1 MAFSIFNRYAS
12 SISVAAALLVACGG
26 PQPPIGAAGATAQ
39 SRAFSHHLLPSSAY
53 RVLSYRV
60 IHRFVGGSGGT
71 NPSSD
76 LIYVNGLLYGT
87 AAQGG
92 LPQNTGNGFGLVYSI
107 TTSGK
112 IEILHDFAGGS
123 DGENPE
129 AGLVDV
135 GGTLFGTTYRGGPS
149 GDGTVYRITTAG
161 VEKVLYAFSSAAD
174 EPSNPV
180 GDLIALDGTLYGAT
194 YVGGG
199 GTCFMSSGYNYGC
212 GTIYSITTTG
222 KEKTLGTFTGKRE
235 GEWPTAGLTAVDGL
249 LYGTTSQGGT
259 AQQGTMFRITT
270 SGVKKKL
277 YNFGAGTDGRNPNAT
292 LLDVNGTLYGTTAG
306 GGDSKAGTVFSISTD
321 GAEKVLHSFANG
333 ADGAYPAAKL
343 IYVRGRLYGT
353 TQLGGSHNFGTIFS
367 ITTGGTEKVVHT
379 FTGGHDGSF
388 PTAGMTEVN
397 GTLYGTTL
405 TGGHSG
411 PHGVGTVFTL
421 TP

>member
-1 MAFSIFNRYAS
+1 MNALRLTLSLGAGLA
-12 SISVAAALLVACGG
+12 VLAACAGS
-26 PQPPIGAAGATAQ
+26 QPPIGALGAMPR
-39 SRAFSHHLLPSSAY
+39 SPAFSHRLLPSSAY

-92 LPQNTGNGFGLVYSI
+92 LAQNTGNGFGLVYSI

-112 IEILHDFAGGS
+112 IKILHDFAGGS

-129 AGLVDV
+129 AGFVDV
-135 GGTLFGTTYRGGPS
+135 GGRLYGTTYRGGRS
-149 GDGTVYRITTAG
+149 GGGTVYRITTAG
-161 VEKVLYAFSSAAD
+161 VETVLHAFSSGTD

-194 YVGGG
+194 YLGGG
-199 GTCFMSSGYNYGC
+199 GTCLMSYGSNYGC

-222 KEKTLGTFTGKRE
+222 KEKTLGRFSGKRD
-235 GEWPTAGLTAVDGL
+235 GKWPTAGLTAVDGL

-259 AQQGTMFRITT
+259 ARQGTMFRIST

-277 YNFGAGTDGRNPNAT
+277 YNFGAGTDGRIPNAT

-321 GAEKVLHSFANG
+321 GAETVLHSFANG

-343 IYVRGRLYGT
+343 IDVRGKLYGT
-353 TQLGGSHNFGTIFS
+353 TELGGS
-367 ITTGGTEKVVHT
+367 
-379 FTGGHDGSF
+379 
-388 PTAGMTEVN
+388 
-397 GTLYGTTL
+397 
-405 TGGHSG
+405 
-411 PHGVGTVFTL
+411 
-421 TP
+421 